1 MSLLKYKQVGEIDPS
16 FYAKLAQAE
25 SGGKSIK
32 NPQKGA
38 SAAGIYQ
45 FTKGTWKAV
54 TEKMGL
60 NYTADDRYDPV
71 KQQKVI
77 ERFTKDNEQAITNTL
92 GRKPNSTEL
101 YAAHF
106 LGAGG
111 ANKFLRSLKANP
123 DARVAPTEA
132 ELKYNKGVFLNKSG
146 QLRTNKE
153 VYNELTRR
161 IEGGKKKVE
170 PDFYAQ
176 PVDAVAEVINIESP
190 ITQKVINF
198 DLSKEGTTFEK
209 SEDTSKE
216 VEAEKVLSERTNELN
231 LIDEMANQQRNNI
244 TQQFNAPQMQQTAPQ
259 KSIEQTFAEVSNF
272 VDAPIARGGGN
283 IPVSSKGVYDYPMQ
297 DVIVP
302 TSNGRITM
310 SDVRY
315 PILGISLETG
325 EQRMMMPNEEHNF
338 INTKYVY
345 EIPQLKKY
353 FNK

>member
-16 FYAKLAQAE
+16 FYEKLAQAE

-111 ANKFLRSLKANP
+111 ANKFLRSLQSNP

-170 PDFYAQ
+170 PDFYTQ
-176 PVDAVAEVINIESP
+176 PVEAVAEVINIESP

-198 DLSKEGTTFEK
+198 DLSKEGTTFAK
-209 SEDTSKE
+209 SEDTPKE
-216 VEAEKVLSERTNELN
+216 AEAEKLLTERTNELN
-231 LIDEMANQQRNNI
+231 LIDEMANQQRSSI
-244 TQQFNAPQMQQTAPQ
+244 TQQFNTPQMQQTAPTQ
-259 KSIEQTFAEVSNF
+259 KSIEQTFVEVSNF
-272 VDAPIARGGGN
+272 VDAPIARGGGIIKSQRGQIDFPWQPTEIQGNTMSTEGYGN
-283 IPVSSKGVYDYPMQ
+283 IPLLTIP
-297 DVIVP
+297 DVGEPQI
-302 TSNGRITM
+302 
-310 SDVRY
+310 
-315 PILGISLETG
+315 ILPNTG
-325 EQRMMMPNEEHNF
+325 EHYFPQATKFTEFP
-338 INTKYVY
+338 INLQ
-345 EIPQLKKY
+345 EY
-353 FNK
+353 FK